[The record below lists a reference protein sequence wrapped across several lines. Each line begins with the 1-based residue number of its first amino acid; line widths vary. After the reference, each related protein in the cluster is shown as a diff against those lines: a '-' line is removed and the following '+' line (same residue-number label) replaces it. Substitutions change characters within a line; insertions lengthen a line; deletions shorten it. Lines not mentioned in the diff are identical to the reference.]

1 MATVAPRSSFVGGR
15 SALEHDGDRG
25 AQVCR
30 EILAGRATSSGVDDA
45 LATVRGQASDAAI
58 ALQRIPIEYSQAVTG
73 SGGESTRTITEAIA
87 RARDE
92 LDRAWA
98 DAPWFGPAARRPVD
112 ATLSA
117 LDRAV
122 AAHVSPE
129 EFQADVDTAVRAV
142 EAAFGVSISPSS

>member
-1 MATVAPRSSFVGGR
+1 VAIYVPPSRRRRHLVALVALGLLVG
-15 SALEHDGDRG
+15 L
-25 AQVCR
+25 
-30 EILAGRATSSGVDDA
+30 LAGFAIGRATSSGVDDA

-122 AAHVSPE
+122 AAHVSLE

-142 EAAFGVSISPSS
+142 EDAFGVSISPSS